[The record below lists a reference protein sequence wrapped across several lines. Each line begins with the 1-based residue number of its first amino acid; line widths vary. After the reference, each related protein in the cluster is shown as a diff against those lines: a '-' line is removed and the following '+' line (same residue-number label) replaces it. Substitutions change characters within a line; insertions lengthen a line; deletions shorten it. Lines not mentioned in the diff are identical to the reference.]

1 MKKEQVPKGSHS
13 TITSSRKKKSKTCK
27 SHKVKDI
34 ETPPLA
40 SIPISKKEKQSS
52 KFPSQD
58 DQSHLEKII
67 KKIIEKV
74 LNEKFGTITTL
85 LYPQNGDSKTPAD
98 SEDDEFIDGP
108 MEIDFV
114 QRKEPAT
121 DVVTVKCK
129 IKRLVIPAGTVD
141 PGANFPIMSEDIS
154 KRSKLVI
161 DTKEKHDL
169 RGIATTPTESLGI
182 VRNVPV
188 NFAPGCTI
196 YADFAVVK
204 YPKPMLIL
212 PNTLLDKYNYDLLAS
227 KRELRLECNGK
238 EFFIPINMHK
248 VKNKLEMNCATTT
261 SKCDESSTPDCI
273 SQDLSEDDDVLKK
286 SEL

>member
-1 MKKEQVPKGSHS
+1 MNYAEQREYPDK
-13 TITSSRKKKSKTCK
+13 SSKSKVSNK
-27 SHKVKDI
+27 SELRKVK
-34 ETPPLA
+34 
-40 SIPISKKEKQSS
+40 
-52 KFPSQD
+52 QD
-58 DQSHLEKII
+58 NNLLSTCNVSLEKDSQGKRVSLKETIR
-67 KKIIEKV
+67 KIIQSVFENYLPYIIQQVKKCEPIAQD
-74 LNEKFGTITTL
+74 LDE
-85 LYPQNGDSKTPAD
+85 
-98 SEDDEFIDGP
+98 EFIDGP

-188 NFAPGCTI
+188 NFAPRCTI

-248 VKNKLEMNCATTT
+248 VKNKLEVNCATTT
-261 SKCDESSTPDCI
+261 PECDESSIPNCI
-273 SQDLSEDDDVLKK
+273 SQDLDADDILKK
-286 SEL
+286 K